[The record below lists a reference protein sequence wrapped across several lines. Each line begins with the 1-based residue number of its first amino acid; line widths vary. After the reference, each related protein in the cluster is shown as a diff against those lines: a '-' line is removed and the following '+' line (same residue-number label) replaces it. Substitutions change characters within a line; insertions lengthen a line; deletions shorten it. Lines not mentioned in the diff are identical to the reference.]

1 MSRPSCHPAA
11 SASRSYRRM
20 TPTSPKTHRRVA
32 ADGGLIVCGRIDH
45 QAVVAPVVHQVPG

>member
-1 MSRPSCHPAA
+1 
-11 SASRSYRRM
+11 M